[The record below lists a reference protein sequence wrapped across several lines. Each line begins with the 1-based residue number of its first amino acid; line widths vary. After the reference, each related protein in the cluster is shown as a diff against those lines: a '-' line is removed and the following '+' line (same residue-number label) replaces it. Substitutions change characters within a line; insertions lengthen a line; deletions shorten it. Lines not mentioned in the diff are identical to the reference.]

1 MSLVSIIIPYF
12 KKKNYIIST
21 INSILKQNYRNYEIF
36 IIYDDEDKS
45 DLNFIANIKK
55 IDKRINLIINIK
67 NLGVGSS
74 RNKAIKYCKGE
85 YVAFID
91 ADDLWKK
98 NKLKKQIEFMK
109 KNNLNV
115 SHTSYDIIDKNNKI
129 KSLRKARNLSYKDLV
144 KSCDIGLSTVILK
157 RNLLNHFKFA
167 KLSTKEDY
175 VLWLK
180 LSKKGYKFYG
190 LNQNLASWRLTAN
203 SLSSSNIQKLI
214 DGFRVYNQHMKYNFF
229 KSIYYLFC
237 LSLNFLKKRFND

>member
-1 MSLVSIIIPYF
+1 
-12 KKKNYIIST
+12 
-21 INSILKQNYRNYEIF
+21 
-36 IIYDDEDKS
+36 
-45 DLNFIANIKK
+45 
-55 IDKRINLIINIK
+55 
-67 NLGVGSS
+67 
-74 RNKAIKYCKGE
+74 
-85 YVAFID
+85 
-91 ADDLWKK
+91 
-98 NKLKKQIEFMK
+98 MK
-109 KNNLNV
+109 KNNLNI

-129 KSLRKARNLSYKDLV
+129 KSSRKARNLAYKDLV

-203 SLSSSNIQKLI
+203 SLSSSSIQKLI
-214 DGFRVYNQHMKYNFF
+214 DGFRVYNQYMKYSFF

-237 LSLNFLKKRFND
+237 LSLNFLKKKFND